1 MRPIPKQAIDLIKEF
16 EGLELRVY
24 PDPAT
29 GGEPYTGGWGH
40 TGPDVKRGM
49 KVTLPIAEEWL
60 RDDIGIAAR
69 KLAGVIKADVLRDL
83 SDGQYAA
90 LLSFAFNCGA
100 KANWTI
106 WRVVN
111 SRQFDAV
118 PAQLMRFNRAGGRV
132 MRGLTRRRA
141 AECVLWNSEAEEA
154 EVPSHVTRG
163 VGVTPPTP
171 EPAKPL
177 AQSKTLWTGAG
188 VAAAGVVQG
197 AQQVQSLVAPQADQ
211 NEWLGQ
217 FAGLLAVVIVGAGIA
232 IMIFKFLDQRAK
244 AR

>member
-1 MRPIPKQAIDLIKEF
+1 MRPIPKQAIELIKEF

-90 LLSFAFNCGA
+90 LLSFAFNLGA
-100 KANWTI
+100 KQSWTI
-106 WRVVN
+106 WKVIN
-111 SRQFDAV
+111 ARQFDAV
-118 PAQLMRFNRAGGRV
+118 PAQIMRFNRAAGKV

-141 AECVLWNSEAEEA
+141 AECVLWNSDEADEA
-154 EVPSHVTRG
+154 PPSHVTRG
-163 VGVTPPTP
+163 VGVTPPAP
-171 EPAKPL
+171 EATKPL
-177 AQSKTLWTGAG
+177 AQSKTMWTGAG
-188 VAAAGVVQG
+188 VAVAGMAQG
-197 AQQVQSLVAPQADQ
+197 AAQVQAVVAPQADQ
-211 NEWLGQ
+211 HEWLGQ
-217 FAGLLAVVIVGAGIA
+217 LAGLLAVVIVGAGVA
-232 IMIFKFLDQRAK
+232 VMVFKWLDNRSK
-244 AR
+244 RS